1 MVYEYRLIIRSS
13 TKIIIVQNKQLAST
27 VYLTGNKR
35 KAYKASISSFCFFW
49 VLLFDLSH
57 CSTHASLMTTAKMGG
72 GKEKKNQEITKR
84 PPFIE

>member
-35 KAYKASISSFCFFW
+35 KAYKASISSFCFFG
-49 VLLFDLSH
+49 VLMIDLSH

-72 GKEKKNQEITKR
+72 GKGKKNQEITKR